1 MRSIEILKILISV
14 IGSLKLLAAGIDDIA
29 LYVPRLFVDAR
40 DFAQARGMDPD
51 KLQKGLGVSRMAI
64 VDTNQDPACM
74 AANACLRIME
84 RNKIAP
90 KDIGRLYVATE
101 SSLDES
107 KAMNSY
113 VIGMLEQVYGNDS
126 FGHCGGIE
134 CKFAC
139 VSGSYALYD
148 NANWIRAGEAEGKA
162 ALVVVS
168 DIAKYDMGSSG
179 EYTQGAGAVAML
191 LNDNPRIMTFDPKVT
206 STSIKNEYDFYRP
219 FGKETPI
226 VNGQYSNLLY
236 MIQVKK
242 ALMAY
247 KEKALSTGIIKLKE
261 GESILDYIDFIN
273 MHLPYSNMGK
283 KALTYLLR
291 HEWRSLPRWKGIV
304 EKMGLPEPAPK
315 DPRGTIESI
324 LADEEF
330 MQKDHEFTKRFTQ
343 TEEFQEAYDSK
354 LASSLIASST
364 VGNIY
369 TASLYMGFRSCLEF
383 EFQKG
388 TDLEGKRFGFGSYGS
403 GSSAMVFSG
412 VIMPAYKEIVKNMN
426 LEAEIGDRRKVS
438 LEEYEQIHESK
449 LGPTENILEGKK
461 EFVLVGVGSS
471 PELRG
476 QRKYVFKD

>member
-1 MRSIEILKILISV
+1 M
-14 IGSLKLLAAGIDDIA
+14 AAGIDDIA
-29 LYVPRLFVDAR
+29 IYVPRLFVDAR
-40 DFAQARGMDPD
+40 DFAKARGMDPD
-51 KLQKGLGVSRMAI
+51 KLQRGLGVSQMAI

-74 AANACLRIME
+74 AANACLRLIE
-84 RNKIAP
+84 RNKLAP

-113 VIGMLEQVYGNDS
+113 VIGMLEQIYGNDS
-126 FGHCGGIE
+126 LEHCGGIE

-148 NANWIRAGEAEGKA
+148 NSNWIRAGEAEGKYA
-162 ALVVVS
+162 IVVVS
-168 DIAKYDMGSSG
+168 DIAKYDLGSSG

-191 LNDNPRIMTFDPKVT
+191 LSDTPRIMTFDPKVT

-247 KEKALSTGIIKLKE
+247 REKALATGLIKLKE
-261 GESILDYIDFIN
+261 GETILDYIDYIN

-283 KALTYLLR
+283 KALAYLLR
-291 HEWRSLPRWKGIV
+291 HEWRSMPYWKKII
-304 EKMGLPEPAPK
+304 EKMGMTEPAPK
-315 DPRGTIESI
+315 DPRGTIESV

-330 MQKDHEFTKRFTQ
+330 MAKDHEFTKRFTQ
-343 TEEFQEAYDSK
+343 TEEFQDAYDSK
-354 LASSLIASST
+354 LASSLIASRI
-364 VGNIY
+364 VGNLY

-388 TDLEGKRFGFGSYGS
+388 IELEGKRFGFGSYGS

-412 VIMPAYKEIVKNMN
+412 VIMPTYKEIVKDMN
-426 LEAEIGDRRKVS
+426 LESEIGNRIKVS
-438 LEEYEQIHESK
+438 LEEYEEIHENKRS
-449 LGPTENILEGKK
+449 PSENLIDSKK
-461 EFVLVGVGSS
+461 EFVLVGVANT
-471 PELRG
+471 PEMRG
-476 QRKYVFKD
+476 QRTYVFKE